1 MGPPPPNCEQRL
13 DRSVFPRAAGLFHG
27 RITVA
32 FAEAGFPSRVAR
44 AQHLLA
50 AAGYPSTDDGRR
62 ALRLPQGGWHCRT
75 LKPDPAEGADV
86 LRGLDGDEAEA
97 GAEPLPSSATAPMS
111 QPDGTTETAHPHPSG
126 HTPDTAL
133 PSEDLRALTAALILG
148 MCAPGYFSPERPV
161 VWSEARLARKVMLLQ
176 RARTLDP

>member
-13 DRSVFPRAAGLFHG
+13 DRSLFLRTAGLFHG

-32 FAEAGFPSRVAR
+32 FAEASFPSRVAR

-50 AAGYPSTDDGRR
+50 AAGYPSADHGRR
-62 ALRLPQGGWHCRT
+62 ALPLPQGGWHCRT
-75 LKPDPAEGADV
+75 LKPSTAEGADI
-86 LRGLDGDEAEA
+86 LRGLDGDEPEA
-97 GAEPLPSSATAPMS
+97 SPESLPLSVTGPTS
-111 QPDGTTETAHPHPSG
+111 QPDCPTETAHARPFGPTS
-126 HTPDTAL
+126 DTAL